1 MYIQHLF
8 TIKHM
13 YPLDPWA
20 TGELIW
26 VWLLCSPECLASTHT
41 HTRARRNMHD
51 HEANSC
57 LPRLCMQ
64 MKMCDYGIQCK
75 PPSPP
80 PPFPLWQ
87 ICIICIT
94 CSTCW
99 LGEESE
105 ASWGCLSSRSKQP
118 MMLHISRA
126 FHHQCPRLETSFSFC
141 TACLCILLPWR
152 CKRIQFNLSRGT
164 EQPWNKVIDF
174 SSG

>member
-1 MYIQHLF
+1 MYIQRPF

-26 VWLLCSPECLASTHT
+26 VWLLCSPERLTSTHRHTGT
-41 HTRARRNMHD
+41 HSCRKCTIMRPTAARL
-51 HEANSC
+51 S
-57 LPRLCMQ
+57 MQ
-64 MKMCDYGIQCK
+64 MKICDYGIQCK
-75 PPSPP
+75 SLSPP

-105 ASWGCLSSRSKQP
+105 ASRARLSSRSKQP
-118 MMLHISRA
+118 VMLHISRA
-126 FHHQCPRLETSFSFC
+126 FRHQCPGLETSFFF
-141 TACLCILLPWR
+141 LHRLPLYLITLEE
-152 CKRIQFNLSRGT
+152 KEYNSTFPG
-164 EQPWNKVIDF
+164 EQSWPGMK
-174 SSG
+174 